1 MGVPLPLLAP
11 PHRVPMPWA
20 EYITLD
26 ADVPGEYFDGRLMM
40 APSPDQQHQ
49 LVSRRLA
56 NLLELAVPDG
66 YTVNTGWQWSPAD
79 GQSFIPDVM
88 VYASTR
94 ESTKLTATP
103 VLAVEVLSQNR
114 ADDLVVQTSRYA
126 SAGLVDYWVVD
137 RAAGELLVYR
147 LHDGVYEQAHVVGTQ
162 PVEVSIGIAAVTV
175 NIADL
180 LR

>member
-1 MGVPLPLLAP
+1 MGVPLLAP
-11 PHRVPMPWA
+11 PYRVPMPWA

-26 ADVPGEYFDGRLMM
+26 ADVPGEYIDGCLMM

-56 NLLELAVPDG
+56 NLLEPALPAG
-66 YTVNTGWQWSPAD
+66 YTVNCGWQWSPAE
-79 GQSFIPDVM
+79 GQNFIPDVM

-94 ESTKLTATP
+94 ESARLTATP
-103 VLAVEVLSQNR
+103 VLAVEVLSHNR
-114 ADDLVVQTSRYA
+114 ADDLVVKTSRYA
-126 SAGLVDYWVVD
+126 AAGLVNYWVVD
-137 RAAGELLVYR
+137 REAGELLVYR
-147 LHDGVYEQAHVVGTQ
+147 LRDGVYEQAEVVGAQ

-175 NIADL
+175 KIADL

>member
-1 MGVPLPLLAP
+1 MAAPLLAP
-11 PHRVPMPWA
+11 PNRVRMSWA
-20 EYITLD
+20 EYIALD
-26 ADVPGEYFDGRLMM
+26 DDVPGEYFDGCLVM

-49 LVSRRLA
+49 LVCRRLA

-66 YTVNTGWQWSPAD
+66 YTVNTGWQWSPAE
-79 GQSFIPDVM
+79 GQNFIPDVM
-88 VYASTR
+88 VYAATQ

-114 ADDLVVQTSRYA
+114 ADDLVVKTSRYA
-126 SAGLVDYWVVD
+126 AARLVNYWLVD
-137 RAAGELLVYR
+137 RAAGELLVYQ
-147 LHDGVYEQAHVVGTQ
+147 LHGGVYQQTHVVRAA
-162 PVEVSIGIAAVTV
+162 PVKVSIGITAVTV